1 MNPFISPKRAKK
13 ILRAVMQMSD
23 ILLKVPYIKQTITGG
38 RYDFEKKAYYD
49 TDIPN
54 RIIKGN
60 NTIKR
65 YGCGQCCTAMA
76 LEYCLD
82 AKIEP
87 QTLSECF
94 SLNSGSFHYIGKVEA
109 EKRGIR
115 AEYTNDINKVVSAL
129 KMGCPV
135 MSIQGKGIFTSGGHY
150 ILLVGIIDGKIA
162 VNDPAAQS
170 RTYRIS
176 GQLYTPAQIDKACK
190 KAGGKGYTIF
200 YPKRLHMWV
209 NVNDK
214 LNIWKNQNKRHSLG
228 YLEDGQKVSIVDD
241 TIISKGGINWIKVKK
256 TSGVKDRGGD
266 YPIIGWVDSRY
277 LTQRIK

>member
-1 MNPFISPKRAKK
+1 MNDYIA
-13 ILRAVMQMSD
+13 
-23 ILLKVPYIKQTITGG
+23 KVPYIKQTITGG
-38 RYDFEKKAYYD
+38 RYDFARKAYYNQ
-49 TDIPN
+49 DIPN
-54 RIIKGN
+54 RIIKGT

-94 SLNSGSFHYIGKVEA
+94 SLNSGSYHWIGKTEA
-109 EKRGIR
+109 EKRGIK

-129 KMGCPV
+129 KMGCVV

-150 ILLVGIIDGKIA
+150 ILLIGMKDGKIA
-162 VNDPAAQS
+162 VQDPAAQT

-176 GQLYTPAQIDKACK
+176 GKLYTPAEVDKACK
-190 KAGGKGYTIF
+190 KADGKGYTIF

-214 LNIWKNQNKRHSLG
+214 LNIWKNQNKKESLG
-228 YLEDGQKVSIVDD
+228 YLENGQKVSIVSDV
-241 TIISKGGINWIKVKK
+241 IVQKGGINWIKVKK
-256 TSGVKDRGGD
+256 TRDVKEPKAD
-266 YPIIGWVDSRY
+266 YPIIGWVDARY